1 MTGNIEYYQVNPT
14 TKSALTSLSE
24 LGISFTGENTVAISY
39 KTESIWMKILGNAAY
54 LVGFLLILVFG
65 MRFVMPKGP
74 GNMLGIKI
82 GKENKQN
89 ESDTKFSDIA
99 GMEEVKNELIEIVDF
114 LKDPEKYTR
123 I

>member
-1 MTGNIEYYQVNPT
+1 
-14 TKSALTSLSE
+14 
-24 LGISFTGENTVAISY
+24 
-39 KTESIWMKILGNAAY
+39 MKILGNAAY